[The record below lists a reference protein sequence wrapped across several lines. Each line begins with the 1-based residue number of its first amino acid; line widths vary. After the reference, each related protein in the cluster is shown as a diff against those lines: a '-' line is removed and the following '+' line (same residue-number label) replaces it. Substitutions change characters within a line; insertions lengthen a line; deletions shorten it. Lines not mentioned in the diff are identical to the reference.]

1 MLPIRRSLLWFGA
14 LAWLV
19 GTCPHAF
26 AQSINFRNDV
36 MAVLSKAGCNQG
48 VCHGNQ
54 NGKNGFKLSLRGEDP
69 AWDFSALT
77 RDMLGRRVNKDKP
90 AESLILLKPTAT
102 VPHEG
107 GQRFGIN
114 SPEYRILIGW
124 IAAGMPPDPPPA
136 PILKKVTV
144 TPTEQIFVEPVRQIQ
159 LRVQATFSDG
169 ALRDVTR
176 LAVYE
181 PSNPAITVSPN
192 GEVIKPKALSGSEGL
207 IETSILVRYLDQRA
221 TVQLAFVPDRPGFQ
235 WQHIPESNYIDHHV
249 FAKLRAL
256 HMKPS
261 DLSSDSVFLRR
272 AFLDVLGILP
282 TPEEVRAFLEEKRA
296 DKRARLIDQL
306 LERPE
311 FADFW
316 ALKWSDVLHNEEKTL
331 DRKGVQAFHRWIRQC
346 IAENMPLNEFAR
358 ELIAAKG
365 STYHEPATNFYRAL
379 RDPQSRAE
387 AFGEV
392 FLGIRLQCAKC
403 HNHPFDQ
410 WTQKDY
416 YSLSAFFARIQ
427 YKILENNRRDRL
439 DSHEFDGEQVV
450 WEARKGE
457 VEQPRTHERMLPHY
471 LGDSARNLAEDAD
484 RLHILADWVA
494 RPDNPFFARTQVNR
508 VWFHLMGRGIVEPN
522 DDFRAS
528 NPPSNGPL
536 LDTLTRDF
544 VAHHFDLRYMVRTI
558 MNSRIYQ
565 LAALPN
571 ETNQE
576 DESNFSHALIRPMQ
590 AEQLLDA
597 LSQITGVPVKFTGYP
612 LGMRA
617 GQMPGVRPA
626 ISREQRPTNGE
637 LFLKQFG
644 KPDRLLTC
652 ECERSDDTTLGR
664 AFQLL
669 TGDLLNRMLTD
680 PDNRMGRM
688 PAAGKSNREIVEE
701 FYLAALSRPPS
712 ETELK
717 TAADFIAKS
726 KNRRAGLEDFLGG
739 LLNSKEFLL
748 RR

>member
-1 MLPIRRSLLWFGA
+1 MR
-14 LAWLV
+14 
-19 GTCPHAF
+19 
-26 AQSINFRNDV
+26 
-36 MAVLSKAGCNQG
+36 
-48 VCHGNQ
+48 
-54 NGKNGFKLSLRGEDP
+54 
-69 AWDFSALT
+69 
-77 RDMLGRRVNKDKP
+77 
-90 AESLILLKPTAT
+90 
-102 VPHEG
+102 
-107 GQRFGIN
+107 
-114 SPEYRILIGW
+114 
-124 IAAGMPPDPPPA
+124 
-136 PILKKVTV
+136 
-144 TPTEQIFVEPVRQIQ
+144 
-159 LRVQATFSDG
+159 
-169 ALRDVTR
+169 
-176 LAVYE
+176 
-181 PSNPAITVSPN
+181 
-192 GEVIKPKALSGSEGL
+192 
-207 IETSILVRYLDQRA
+207 
-221 TVQLAFVPDRPGFQ
+221 
-235 WQHIPESNYIDHHV
+235 
-249 FAKLRAL
+249 
-256 HMKPS
+256 PS
-261 DLSSDSVFLRR
+261 DLSSDAVFLRR
-272 AFLDVLGILP
+272 AFLDALGVLP
-282 TPEEVRAFLEEKRA
+282 TPDEVRVFLEDKSSN
-296 DKRARLIDQL
+296 KRARLIDQL
-306 LERPE
+306 LQRPE

-331 DRKGVQAFHRWIRQC
+331 DRKGVQAFHRWIQQC
-346 IAENMPLNEFAR
+346 VAENMPLNEFAR

-365 STYHEPATNFYRAL
+365 SSYRQPATNFYRAL

-450 WEARKGE
+450 WEARQGE
-457 VEQPRTHERMLPHY
+457 VEQPRTHERMPPHY

-484 RLHILADWVA
+484 RLQVLADWVA

-508 VWFHLMGRGIVEPN
+508 VWYHLMGRGIVEPN

-528 NPPSNGPL
+528 NPPTNGPL
-536 LDTLTRDF
+536 LDELTRDF
-544 VAHHFDLRYMVRTI
+544 VAHHFDLRYLVRTI
-558 MNSRIYQ
+558 MNSRTYQ
-565 LAALPN
+565 LAAAPN
-571 ETNQE
+571 DTNQE
-576 DESNFSHALIRPMQ
+576 DESNFSHALVRPLQ

-597 LSQITGVPVKFTGYP
+597 LSQVTGVPVKFTGYP

-617 GQMPGVRPA
+617 GQMAGVRPA
-626 ISREQRPTNGE
+626 ISRDQRPTNGE

-680 PDNRMGRM
+680 PNNRLGRM
-688 PAAGKSNREIVEE
+688 LGAGKSDREIIEE
-701 FYLAALSRPPS
+701 LYLTALSRPPS

-717 TAADFIAKS
+717 TAVDFIAKS

-748 RR
+748 RQ